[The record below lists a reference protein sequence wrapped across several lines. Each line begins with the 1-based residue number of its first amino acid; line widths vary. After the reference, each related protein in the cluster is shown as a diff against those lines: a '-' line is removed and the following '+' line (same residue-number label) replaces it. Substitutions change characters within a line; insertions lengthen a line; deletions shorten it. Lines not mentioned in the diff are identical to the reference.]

1 MCLRDKR
8 ALPDFIEN
16 APTLTNGLELFF
28 NAFLDLE
35 NDRAVGFGIGP
46 ISWQVI
52 NEYCVVNDI
61 LDDQRHEMFYHIRKM
76 DSVYIELMTEKSKSK
91 TKPPGK

>member
-8 ALPDFIEN
+8 ELPDFIKNSPELI
-16 APTLTNGLELFF
+16 TGLELYF

-35 NDRAVGFGIGP
+35 NDRSVGFGIGP
-46 ISWQVI
+46 ISWSVI

-61 LDDQRHEMFYHIRKM
+61 VDDQRHAMFYHIRKM
-76 DSVYIELMTEKSKSK
+76 DALYIDLMTEISKKDKK
-91 TKPPGK
+91 TGK

>member
-8 ALPDFIEN
+8 ALPDFIRD
-16 APTLTNGLELFF
+16 APELTPGLELFF

-35 NDRAVGFGIGP
+35 NDRSIGFGIGP
-46 ISWQVI
+46 ISWSVI

-61 LDDQRHEMFYHIRKM
+61 VDDQRHAMFYHIRKM
-76 DSVYIELMTEKSKSK
+76 DAVYIELMTEKSKVK
-91 TKPPGK
+91 KPPGK